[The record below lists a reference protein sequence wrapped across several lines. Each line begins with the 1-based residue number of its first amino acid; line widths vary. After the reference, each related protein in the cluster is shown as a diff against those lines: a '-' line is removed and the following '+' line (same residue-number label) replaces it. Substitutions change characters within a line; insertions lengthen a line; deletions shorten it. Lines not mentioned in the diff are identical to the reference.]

1 MGDEGNNVLGS
12 ENNPVL
18 ELYDR
23 QIAKD
28 AEEYWPE
35 ARLRVCITGAGG
47 FIASHLARRL
57 KKEGHYIVAVDW
69 KRNEHM
75 TVRACTCIAS
85 AFLYHLSPLTKI
97 KPTTWLKSSPTTT
110 VWW

>member
-1 MGDEGNNVLGS
+1 MGDEGNNVLGG
-12 ENNPVL
+12 EGGGL

-35 ARLRVCITGAGG
+35 KRLRVCITGAGG

-75 TVRACTCIAS
+75 TVCVCTRRS
-85 AFLYHLSPLTKI
+85 MHLFPPSL
-97 KPTTWLKSSPTTT
+97 SSLPRTHTEREREYR
-110 VWW
+110 